1 MNKLTLTPRRDSL
14 SRFID
19 SPFSIFIDEFFNDS
33 LPIQLVNRQESY
45 PKYNI
50 IRENKEITDKFT
62 IELSLAGFTK
72 EDLNVYTDKGLL
84 YVASGPLVKNKE
96 VDYLYK
102 GIAER
107 SFKWSLKLPQ
117 YSTITKTSFINGIL
131 SIDVSIEI
139 PEEKKPKYYTID

>member
-1 MNKLTLTPRRDSL
+1 MSNKLPTTFSHNL

-19 SPFSIFIDEFFNDS
+19 SPLSSFIDEFFNDS
-33 LPIQLVNRQESY
+33 LPIQLVTRQESY

-50 IRENKEITDKFT
+50 LRENKDITDKFT
-62 IELSLAGFTK
+62 IELSLAGFSK
-72 EDLNVYTDKGLL
+72 ENIKIYTNNNQL
-84 YVASGPLVKNKE
+84 YVESDIAGTRD

-117 YSTITKTSFINGIL
+117 YSEITKTTLINGIL
-131 SIDVSIEI
+131 SIDIEI
-139 PEEKKPKYYTID
+139 

>member
-1 MNKLTLTPRRDSL
+1 MSNKLPTTFSHNL

-19 SPFSIFIDEFFNDS
+19 SPLSSFIDEFFNDS
-33 LPIQLVNRQESY
+33 LPIQLVTRQESY

-50 IRENKEITDKFT
+50 IRENKDITDKFT
-62 IELSLAGFTK
+62 IELSLAGFSK
-72 EDLNVYTDKGLL
+72 ENIKIYTNNNQL
-84 YVASGPLVKNKE
+84 YVESDIAGTRD

-117 YSTITKTSFINGIL
+117 YSEITKTTFINGIL
-131 SIDVSIEI
+131 SIDIEIKI

>member
-1 MNKLTLTPRRDSL
+1 MSNKLPTTFSHNL

-19 SPFSIFIDEFFNDS
+19 SPLSSFIDEFFNDS
-33 LPIQLVNRQESY
+33 LPIQLVTRQESY

-50 IRENKEITDKFT
+50 LRENKDITDKFT
-62 IELSLAGFTK
+62 IELSLAGFSK
-72 EDLNVYTDKGLL
+72 ENIKIYTNNNQL
-84 YVASGPLVKNKE
+84 YVESDIAGTRD

-117 YSTITKTSFINGIL
+117 YSEITKTTFINGIL
-131 SIDVSIEI
+131 SIDIEIKI

>member
-1 MNKLTLTPRRDSL
+1 MSNKLPTTFSHNL

-19 SPFSIFIDEFFNDS
+19 SPLSSFIDEFFNDS
-33 LPIQLVNRQESY
+33 LPIQLVTRQESY

-50 IRENKEITDKFT
+50 LRENKDITDKFT
-62 IELSLAGFTK
+62 IELSLAGFSK
-72 EDLNVYTDKGLL
+72 ECIKIYTNNNQL
-84 YVASGPLVKNKE
+84 YVESDIAGTRD

-117 YSTITKTSFINGIL
+117 YSEITKTTFINGIL
-131 SIDVSIEI
+131 SIDIEIKI

>member
-1 MNKLTLTPRRDSL
+1 MSNKLPTTFSHNL

-19 SPFSIFIDEFFNDS
+19 SPLSSFIDEFFNDS
-33 LPIQLVNRQESY
+33 LPIQLVTRQESY

-50 IRENKEITDKFT
+50 IRENKDITDKFT
-62 IELSLAGFTK
+62 IELSLAGFNK
-72 EDLNVYTDKGLL
+72 ETIKIYTNNNQL
-84 YVASGPLVKNKE
+84 YVESDIAGTRDI
-96 VDYLYK
+96 DYLYK

-117 YSTITKTSFINGIL
+117 YSEITKTTFINGIL
-131 SIDVSIEI
+131 SIDIEIKI